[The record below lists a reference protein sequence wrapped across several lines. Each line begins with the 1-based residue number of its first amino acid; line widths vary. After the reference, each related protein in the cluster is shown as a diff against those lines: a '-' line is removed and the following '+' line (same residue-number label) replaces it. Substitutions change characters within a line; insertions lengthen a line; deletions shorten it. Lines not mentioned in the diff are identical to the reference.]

1 MRKIYLTLAA
11 LVAGMGLV
19 SAQRV
24 CGTMDH
30 HEMMLSQDAGYAQ
43 RMEQI
48 EAHTQNFVS
57 NNNGE
62 RVVVNIPVVFHV
74 VYNTAAQNISDALL
88 LAQIDQLNKDF
99 RKLNSDASL
108 VPALFAGLAADME
121 INFCLAQQTPTGAA
135 TTGIIRKST
144 TTTAFSTNDAMKSS
158 STGGDNAWDATKY
171 LNLWVCN
178 MSGGILGYAQFPGG
192 AAATD
197 GVVLQYNTVGSR
209 TTPGSAS
216 PYNLGR
222 TATHEVGHWLNLRHI
237 WGDATCGSD
246 LVSDT
251 PTHTT
256 SNFGCPSYPKT
267 NTCSGGGTEMTMNY
281 MDYTDDACMYMF
293 SAGQKARSQA
303 LFATGGARIGLV
315 TSNGCSAPTG
325 GGTTCNVPATLSSS
339 SITSSTATVSW
350 GAATGAVTYSLQ
362 YKTSAATTWTTVSTS
377 STSYALSG
385 LTASTAYNFQVA
397 SVCSGGTSAYS
408 TAGSFTTSA
417 VSTSC
422 TDTWEA
428 NNTTATAKTI
438 AVATNIQGTI
448 GTSTDKDYFKFSNT
462 AAAKNIKVTLTNLVA
477 DYDLKLYKGTSTLV
491 GTSQNGSTTSESIIY
506 NTTAAATTYYAY
518 VYGYSGAFNASS
530 CYTLRAEISSS
541 SFVRLSGETEVDEST
556 VMEGAL
562 SIYPNPSN
570 GTLNIRLQP
579 EADLTQTISVY
590 NQLGQMV
597 DSYEVSFTK
606 DQPAVE
612 IRMNDLTDGIYF
624 VRVYDGNE
632 IQTRKVMIRK

>member
-1 MRKIYLTLAA
+1 MRKIYLSLS
-11 LVAGMGLV
+11 LLLAGMGLTN
-19 SAQRV
+19 AQRV

-30 HEMMLSQDAGYAQ
+30 HQMLMNQDPSYAQ
-43 RMEQI
+43 RIEQI
-48 EAHTQNFVS
+48 EEHTRQII
-57 NNNGE
+57 NNGGE

-74 VYNTAAQNISDALL
+74 VYKTSAQNISDALL
-88 LAQIDQLNKDF
+88 QAQLDQLNQDF

-108 VPALFAGLAADME
+108 VPALFSGLAADME

-135 TTGIIRKST
+135 TTGIVRKLT
-144 TTTAFSTNDAMKSS
+144 TVTSFSDNDAVKYSS
-158 STGGDNAWDATKY
+158 SGGDNAWDATKY

-192 AAATD
+192 PAATD

-209 TTPGSAS
+209 TTPGSAA

-237 WGDATCGSD
+237 WGDASCGSD
-246 LVSDT
+246 LVNDT
-251 PTHTT
+251 PTHST

-303 LFATGGARIGLV
+303 LFNSGGSRVGLL
-315 TSNGCSAPTG
+315 TSNGCSAPS
-325 GGTTCNVPATLSSS
+325 GGTTCNVPSSLGSS

-350 GAATGAVTYSLQ
+350 AAASGAVSYSLQ
-362 YKTSAATTWTTVSTS
+362 YKTSAASTWNTVTTS
-377 STSYALSG
+377 STSYSLTGLS
-385 LTASTAYNFQVA
+385 ASTAYNFQVA

-408 TAGSFTTSA
+408 TASSFTTSA

-422 TDTWEA
+422 TDTWES
-428 NNTTATAKTI
+428 NNTTGTAKTI
-438 AVATNIQGTI
+438 AVATNIQATI

-462 AAAKNIKVTLTNLVA
+462 STKKNVKVTLTNLVA
-477 DYDLKLYKGTSTLV
+477 DYDLKLYKGTSTLI
-491 GTSQNGSTTSESIIY
+491 GTSQNGGTTSESLIY
-506 NTTAAATTYYAY
+506 NTTSTATTYYAY
-518 VYGYSGAFNASS
+518 VYGYGGAYSATS
-530 CYTLRAEISSS
+530 CYTLRAEISST
-541 SFVRLSGETEVDEST
+541 SFARLSGETEVDESMIT
-556 VMEGAL
+556 EGAL
-562 SIYPNPSN
+562 SVYPNPSN

-579 EADLTQTISVY
+579 EADLTQTITVY
-590 NQLGQMV
+590 NQLGQEV

-606 DQPAVE
+606 EQPAVE
-612 IRMNDLTDGIYF
+612 IRMNDLNDGIYF
-624 VRVYDGNE
+624 VRVFDGNTV
-632 IQTRKVMIRK
+632 QTRKVLLRK

>member
-1 MRKIYLTLAA
+1 
-11 LVAGMGLV
+11 MGL
-19 SAQRV
+19 SNAQRV
-24 CGTMDH
+24 CGTMGH
-30 HEMMLSQDAGYAQ
+30 HEMLLNQDPNYAQ

-48 EAHTQNFVS
+48 EEHTRQFIQHG
-57 NNNGE
+57 GE

-74 VYNTAAQNISDALL
+74 VYNTSAQNISDALL
-88 LAQIDQLNKDF
+88 QAQLNQLNQDF
-99 RKLNSDASL
+99 RKLNSDVSS
-108 VPALFAGLAADME
+108 VPALFAGVAADME

-135 TTGIIRKST
+135 TSGIIRKST
-144 TTTAFSTNDAMKSS
+144 TTTSFSDNDAVKSS

-178 MSGGILGYAQFPGG
+178 MGGGILGYAQFPGG
-192 AAATD
+192 PAATD

-209 TTPGSAS
+209 ATPGSAS

-222 TATHEVGHWLNLRHI
+222 TATHEIGHWLNLRHI
-237 WGDATCGSD
+237 WGDANCGSD

-267 NTCSGGGTEMTMNY
+267 NTCTGGGTEMTMNY

-303 LFATGGARIGLV
+303 LFATGGARVGIL
-315 TSNGCSAPTG
+315 TSVGCSAPS
-325 GGTTCNVPATLSSS
+325 GGTTCNVPSGLSSS
-339 SITSSTATVSW
+339 SITSNAATVSW
-350 GAATGAVTYSLQ
+350 AGATGATSYSLQ
-362 YKTSAATTWTTVSTS
+362 YKTAAALTWNTVAVS

-385 LTASTAYNFQVA
+385 LVASTTYNFQVA

-408 TAGSFTTSA
+408 SAASFTTSA
-417 VSTSC
+417 VSTTCS
-422 TDTWEA
+422 DTWES

-438 AVATNIQGTI
+438 TVATNIQATI

-462 AAAKNIKVTLTNLVA
+462 TAAKNIKVTLTNLPG
-477 DYDLKLYKGTSTLV
+477 DYDLKLYKGTSTLL
-491 GTSQNGSTTSESIIY
+491 GTSQNAGTTSESLIY
-506 NTTAAATTYYAY
+506 NTTSAAATYYAY
-518 VYGYSGAFNASS
+518 VYGYNSAFSATS

-541 SFVRLSGETEVDEST
+541 TFVRMSGETESDES
-556 VMEGAL
+556 MIIEGAL
-562 SIYPNPSN
+562 SIYPNPTN

-579 EADLTQTISVY
+579 EADLNQTVSVY
-590 NQLGQMV
+590 NSLGQLV
-597 DSYEVSFTK
+597 DSYELSFTK
-606 DQPAVE
+606 NQPAVE

-624 VRVYDGNE
+624 VRVFDGNTV
-632 IQTRKVMIRK
+632 QTRKVMLRK

>member
-1 MRKIYLTLAA
+1 MRKIYLSLS
-11 LVAGMGLV
+11 LLLAGMGLTN
-19 SAQRV
+19 AQRV

-30 HEMMLSQDAGYAQ
+30 HQMLMNQDPSYAQ
-43 RMEQI
+43 RIEQI
-48 EAHTQNFVS
+48 EEHTRQII
-57 NNNGE
+57 NNGGE

-74 VYNTAAQNISDALL
+74 VYKTSAQNISDALL
-88 LAQIDQLNKDF
+88 QAQLNQLNQDF

-108 VPALFAGLAADME
+108 VPALFSGLAADME

-135 TTGIIRKST
+135 TTGIVRKLT
-144 TTTAFSTNDAMKSS
+144 TVTSFSDNDAVKYSS
-158 STGGDNAWDATKY
+158 SGGDNAWDATKY

-192 AAATD
+192 PAATD

-209 TTPGSAS
+209 TTPGSAA

-237 WGDATCGSD
+237 WGDASCGSD
-246 LVSDT
+246 LVNDT
-251 PTHTT
+251 PTHST

-303 LFATGGARIGLV
+303 LFNTGGSRVGLL
-315 TSNGCSAPTG
+315 TSNGCSAPS
-325 GGTTCNVPATLSSS
+325 GGTTCNVPSSLGSS

-350 GAATGAVTYSLQ
+350 AAASGAVSYSLQ
-362 YKTSAATTWTTVSTS
+362 YKTSAASTWNTVTTT
-377 STSYALSG
+377 STSYSLTGLS
-385 LTASTAYNFQVA
+385 ASTAYNFQVA

-408 TAGSFTTSA
+408 TASSFTTSA

-422 TDTWEA
+422 TDTWES
-428 NNTTATAKTI
+428 NNTTGTAKTI
-438 AVATNIQGTI
+438 AVATNIQATI

-462 AAAKNIKVTLTNLVA
+462 STKKNVKVTLTNLVA
-477 DYDLKLYKGTSTLV
+477 DYDLKLYKGTSTLI
-491 GTSQNGSTTSESIIY
+491 GTSQNGGTTSESLIY
-506 NTTAAATTYYAY
+506 NTTSTATTYYAY
-518 VYGYSGAFNASS
+518 VYGYGGAFSATS
-530 CYTLRAEISSS
+530 CYTLRAEISST
-541 SFVRLSGETEVDEST
+541 SFARLSGETEVDESMIT
-556 VMEGAL
+556 EGAL
-562 SIYPNPSN
+562 SVYPNPSN

-579 EADLTQTISVY
+579 EADLTQTITVY
-590 NQLGQMV
+590 NQLGQEV

-606 DQPAVE
+606 EQPAVE
-612 IRMNDLTDGIYF
+612 IRMNDLNDGIYF
-624 VRVYDGNE
+624 VRVFDGNTV
-632 IQTRKVMIRK
+632 QTRKVLLRK

>member
-1 MRKIYLTLAA
+1 MRKIYLSLS
-11 LVAGMGLV
+11 LLLAGMGLTN
-19 SAQRV
+19 AQRV

-30 HEMMLSQDAGYAQ
+30 YQMLMNQDPSYAQ
-43 RMEQI
+43 RIEQI
-48 EAHTQNFVS
+48 EEHTRQII
-57 NNNGE
+57 NNGGE

-74 VYNTAAQNISDALL
+74 VYKTSAQNISDALL
-88 LAQIDQLNKDF
+88 QAQLDQLNQDF

-108 VPALFAGLAADME
+108 VPALFSGLAADME

-135 TTGIIRKST
+135 TTGIVRKLT
-144 TTTAFSTNDAMKSS
+144 TVTSFSDNDAVKYSS
-158 STGGDNAWDATKY
+158 SGGDNAWDATKY

-192 AAATD
+192 PAATD

-209 TTPGSAS
+209 TTPGSAA

-237 WGDATCGSD
+237 WGDASCGSD
-246 LVSDT
+246 LVNDT
-251 PTHTT
+251 PTHST

-303 LFATGGARIGLV
+303 LFNSGGSRVGLL
-315 TSNGCSAPTG
+315 TSNGCSAPS
-325 GGTTCNVPATLSSS
+325 GGTTCNVPSSLGSS

-350 GAATGAVTYSLQ
+350 AAASGAVSYSLQ
-362 YKTSAATTWTTVSTS
+362 YKTSAASTWNTVTTS
-377 STSYALSG
+377 STSYSLTGLS
-385 LTASTAYNFQVA
+385 ASTAYNFQVA

-408 TAGSFTTSA
+408 TASSFTTSA

-422 TDTWEA
+422 TDTWES
-428 NNTTATAKTI
+428 NNTTGTAKTI
-438 AVATNIQGTI
+438 AVATNIQATI

-462 AAAKNIKVTLTNLVA
+462 STKKNVKVTLTNLVA
-477 DYDLKLYKGTSTLV
+477 DYDLKLYKGTSTLI
-491 GTSQNGSTTSESIIY
+491 GTSQNGGTTSESLIY
-506 NTTAAATTYYAY
+506 NTTSTATTYYAY
-518 VYGYSGAFNASS
+518 VYGYGGAYSATS
-530 CYTLRAEISSS
+530 CYTLRAEISST
-541 SFVRLSGETEVDEST
+541 SFARLSGETEVDESMIT
-556 VMEGAL
+556 EGAL
-562 SIYPNPSN
+562 SVYPNPSN

-579 EADLTQTISVY
+579 EADLTQTITVY
-590 NQLGQMV
+590 NQLGQEV

-606 DQPAVE
+606 EQPAVE
-612 IRMNDLTDGIYF
+612 IRMNDLNDGIYF
-624 VRVYDGNE
+624 VRVFDGNTV
-632 IQTRKVMIRK
+632 QTRKVLLRK

>member
-1 MRKIYLTLAA
+1 MRKIYLSLS
-11 LVAGMGLV
+11 LLLAGMGLTN
-19 SAQRV
+19 AQRV

-30 HEMMLSQDAGYAQ
+30 YQMLMNQDPSYAQ
-43 RMEQI
+43 RIEQI
-48 EAHTQNFVS
+48 EEHTRQII
-57 NNNGE
+57 NNGGE

-74 VYNTAAQNISDALL
+74 VYKTSAQNISDALL
-88 LAQIDQLNKDF
+88 QAQLDQLNQDF

-108 VPALFAGLAADME
+108 VPALFSGLAADME

-135 TTGIIRKST
+135 TTGIVRKLT
-144 TTTAFSTNDAMKSS
+144 TVTSFSDNDAVKYSS
-158 STGGDNAWDATKY
+158 SGGDNAWDATKY

-192 AAATD
+192 PAATD

-209 TTPGSAS
+209 TNPGSAA

-237 WGDATCGSD
+237 WGDASCGSD
-246 LVSDT
+246 LVNDT
-251 PTHTT
+251 PTHST

-303 LFATGGARIGLV
+303 LFNSGGSRVGLL
-315 TSNGCSAPTG
+315 TSNGCSAPS
-325 GGTTCNVPATLSSS
+325 GGTTCNVPSSLGSS

-350 GAATGAVTYSLQ
+350 AAASGAVSYSLQ
-362 YKTSAATTWTTVSTS
+362 YKTSAASTWNTVTTS
-377 STSYALSG
+377 STSYSLTGLS
-385 LTASTAYNFQVA
+385 ASTAYNFQVA

-408 TAGSFTTSA
+408 TASSFTTSA

-422 TDTWEA
+422 TDTWES
-428 NNTTATAKTI
+428 NNTTGTAKTI
-438 AVATNIQGTI
+438 AVATNIQATI

-462 AAAKNIKVTLTNLVA
+462 STKKNVKVTLTNLVA
-477 DYDLKLYKGTSTLV
+477 DYDLKLYKGTSTLI
-491 GTSQNGSTTSESIIY
+491 GTSQNGGTTSESLIY
-506 NTTAAATTYYAY
+506 NTTSTATTYYAY
-518 VYGYSGAFNASS
+518 VYGYGGAYSATS
-530 CYTLRAEISSS
+530 CYTLRAEISST
-541 SFVRLSGETEVDEST
+541 SFARLSGETEVDESMIT
-556 VMEGAL
+556 EGAL
-562 SIYPNPSN
+562 SVYPNPSN

-579 EADLTQTISVY
+579 EADLTQTITVY
-590 NQLGQMV
+590 NQLGQEV

-606 DQPAVE
+606 EQPAVE
-612 IRMNDLTDGIYF
+612 IRMNDLNDGIYF
-624 VRVYDGNE
+624 VRVFDGNTV
-632 IQTRKVMIRK
+632 QTRKVLLRK